1 MTKNRGFWPMRDI
14 PTVLWLLLTVIAA
27 LAHRALPMPGWLMIH
42 LLLLGAVTHAILVW
56 SQYFSFALLRRAA
69 TDVDRRRQSIRLIL
83 SNGAAALVITGVLS
97 GIWAVTV
104 AGAAVL
110 IVAVTWHAATL
121 VRRMRGSMPG
131 RFGRTI
137 RYYIASAALLTIGA
151 ALGAWLARGDAAS
164 NLVVAHALINLLGWI
179 GLTVAGTV
187 VTLWPTILRTRADEG
202 AAAGASRALPV
213 LAGAVVVA
221 ATGAALEQLVAV
233 AAGLG
238 AYLVGLGIIF
248 FSLFR
253 AARQKAPRS
262 FAALSVAAAML
273 WWAGAVAAVA
283 VGAIVAAVDGGGFEA
298 LDALF
303 GQVVPYLAAGFAVQ
317 VLVGALS
324 YLVPVVLGGGP
335 TPVRVGTAGFDAA
348 GILRVT
354 VANAALAVCALP
366 VSSLMRVAASIMYLV
381 AMASFLVVMWRAM
394 RTQRRAKA
402 AAGLPDGGRL
412 AIGRPGG
419 GRRAAGQS
427 AAGQAAAGLTDGGRP
442 DGGLSRRHGPIVPEG
457 EQPAGR
463 RSGQAVAGLLSVVLV
478 AAGLAAA
485 DPVGLGWSAAPVGA
499 ADAPVQTVQ
508 VEAANMRFTPDR
520 IEVPAGTRLVI
531 ELTNTDDEQVHDLV
545 FANGIAGG
553 RLAPGGKETI
563 DVGVI
568 TADLDGW
575 CSILGHRQMGMT
587 LQIVATGSEAVSGAS
602 PDAGVSP
609 DAGARPDAGA
619 HGMGHMG
626 GGTATGSSTA
636 PDLMAEPGPGFD
648 PIDAELPA
656 LPTSDSP
663 ITRELTLTVRDEKR
677 EVAPGVTQ
685 TLWTYNGTAPG
696 PVLHG
701 RVGDRFV
708 ITLENKGAMGHS
720 IDFHAGSLAPDRPMR
735 TIPPG
740 KSLTYTFTATRAGIW
755 MYHCSTMPMSTH
767 IANGMYGA
775 VVIEPAGLPA
785 VDRSYVLVQGEY
797 YLGDHD
803 GGTVDPDRIA
813 TRNPDLVTF
822 NGYANQYDH
831 APLPARVGER
841 VRIWVLDAGIERPSS
856 FHVIGGQF
864 DTVWA
869 EGAYLLDHATD
880 TGSQALALQPAQG
893 GFVELA
899 FPEAGTYPFV
909 SHLMVD
915 AERGAHGVFA
925 VDE

>member
-69 TDVDRRRQSIRLIL
+69 TDGDRRRQSTRLIL
-83 SNGAAALVITGVLS
+83 SNSAAALVITGVLS
-97 GIWAVTV
+97 GIWAVTLV
-104 AGAAVL
+104 GAAAL

-164 NLVVAHALINLLGWI
+164 NLVVAHALINVLGWI

-202 AAAGASRALPV
+202 AATGASRALPV
-213 LAGAVVVA
+213 LAGAVVIA

-238 AYLVGLGIIF
+238 AYLAGLGIIF

-253 AARQKAPRS
+253 AARQKAPHS

-283 VGAIVAAVDGGGFEA
+283 IGAIVAAVDGSGFAA

-303 GQVVPYLAAGFAVQ
+303 GEVVPYLAAGFAVQ

-366 VSSLMRVAASIMYLV
+366 VSSLMRVVASIMYLV

-394 RTQRRAKA
+394 RAQRRAKA
-402 AAGLPDGGRL
+402 AAGEPDGGQPVAGLPDGAL
-412 AIGRPGG
+412 PVA
-419 GRRAAGQS
+419 
-427 AAGQAAAGLTDGGRP
+427 GRP
-442 DGGLSRRHGPIVPEG
+442 DGALPDGALPRRRGPIVPEG
-457 EQPAGR
+457 EQAPGR
-463 RSGQAVAGLLSVVLV
+463 RSGQAIAGLLSVVLV
-478 AAGLAAA
+478 AAGLAAV

-531 ELTNTDDEQVHDLV
+531 EVTNTDDEQVHDLV

-553 RLAPGGKETI
+553 RLAPGEKETI

-587 LQIVATGSEAVSGAS
+587 LQIVATGAEAGVGQA
-602 PDAGVSP
+602 PDAG
-609 DAGARPDAGA
+609 G
-619 HGMGHMG
+619 HGMSHMG
-626 GGTATGSSTA
+626 GDTTSGSAASSGT
-636 PDLMAEPGPGFD
+636 PDLAADPGPGFD
-648 PIDAELPA
+648 PFDAELPA
-656 LPTSDSP
+656 LPASDSP
-663 ITRELTLTVRDEKR
+663 VTRELTLTVRDEKR

-685 TLWTYNGTAPG
+685 TLWTYNGSAPG
-696 PVLHG
+696 PLLHG

-708 ITLENKGAMGHS
+708 ITLENKGTMGHS

-755 MYHCSTMPMSTH
+755 MYHCSTMPMSAH

-813 TRNPDLVTF
+813 TRDPDLVTF

-831 APLPARVGER
+831 APLPAKVGER
-841 VRIWVLDAGIERPSS
+841 VRVWVLDAGIERPSS

-869 EGAYLLDHATD
+869 EGAYLLDRSTD

-893 GFVELA
+893 GFVELT
-899 FPEAGTYPFV
+899 FPEKGTYPFV
-909 SHLMVD
+909 SHLMID
-915 AERGAHGVFA
+915 AERGAHGLFA
-925 VDE
+925 VEE

>member
-27 LAHRALPMPGWLMIH
+27 LAHRALPMPGWLMMH

-56 SQYFSFALLRRAA
+56 SQYFSFALLRSAA
-69 TDVDRRRQSIRLIL
+69 TDRDRRRQSIRLIL
-83 SNGAAALVITGVLS
+83 SNSAAALVIAGVLS
-97 GIWAVTV
+97 GIWAVTLT
-104 AGAAVL
+104 GAAAL
-110 IVAVTWHAATL
+110 IVAVAWHAATL

-137 RYYIASAALLTIGA
+137 RYYISSAALLTIGA
-151 ALGAWLARGDAAS
+151 ALGAWLARGDSAP
-164 NLVVAHALINLLGWI
+164 NLVVAHALINVLGWI

-202 AAAGASRALPV
+202 AATGASRALPV
-213 LAGAVVVA
+213 LAGGVVIA
-221 ATGAALEQLVAV
+221 ATGAALAQLLVVAV
-233 AAGLG
+233 GLG
-238 AYLVGLGIIF
+238 AYLVGLVIIF
-248 FSLFR
+248 VSLIR
-253 AARQKAPRS
+253 AARQKAPRT
-262 FAALSVAAAML
+262 FAALSVGAALL

-283 VGAIVAAVDGGGFEA
+283 VGAVLAALEGSGFTA
-298 LDALF
+298 LDALL
-303 GQVVPYLAAGFAVQ
+303 GQVVPYLAAGFAAQ

-366 VSSLMRVAASIMYLV
+366 VSSLMRVVASIMYLV

-394 RTQRRAKA
+394 RAQRRAKA
-402 AAGLPDGGRL
+402 AGPVGNAV
-412 AIGRPGG
+412 
-419 GRRAAGQS
+419 
-427 AAGQAAAGLTDGGRP
+427 
-442 DGGLSRRHGPIVPEG
+442 RRHGPIVPEG
-457 EQPAGR
+457 EQAPGR
-463 RSGQAVAGLLSVVLV
+463 RSGEAVAGLLAVVLV
-478 AAGLAAA
+478 AAGLAAV

-531 ELTNTDDEQVHDLV
+531 EVTNTDDEQVHDLV

-553 RLAPGGKETI
+553 RLAPGEKETI

-587 LQIVATGSEAVSGAS
+587 LQIVATGAEAGAAANADA
-602 PDAGVSP
+602 DAGGH
-609 DAGARPDAGA
+609 DMG
-619 HGMGHMG
+619 GMGG
-626 GGTATGSSTA
+626 DSASEPAETL
-636 PDLMAEPGPGFD
+636 DLMADPGPGFE
-648 PIDAELPA
+648 PFDAELPA
-656 LPTSDSP
+656 LPASEAP
-663 ITRELTLTVRDEKR
+663 VTRELTLTVRDEKR

-696 PVLHG
+696 PLLHG

-708 ITLENKGAMGHS
+708 ITLENKGTMGHS

-755 MYHCSTMPMSTH
+755 MYHCSTMPMTAH

-803 GGTVDPDRIA
+803 GGTVDPDGIA
-813 TRNPDLVTF
+813 TRDPDLVTF

-831 APLPARVGER
+831 APLPAKVGER
-841 VRIWVLDAGIERPSS
+841 VRVWVLDAGIERPSS

-869 EGAYLLDHATD
+869 EGAYLLDHSTD

-893 GFVELA
+893 GFVELT

-909 SHLMVD
+909 SHLMID
-915 AERGAHGVFA
+915 AERGAHGLFA
-925 VDE
+925 VGE

>member
-14 PTVLWLLLTVIAA
+14 PTVLWLLLTVAAA

-56 SQYFSFALLRRAA
+56 SQYFSFALLRSAA
-69 TDVDRRRQSIRLIL
+69 SDVDRRRQSIRLIL
-83 SNGAAALVITGVLS
+83 SNSAAALVIAGVLS
-97 GIWAVTV
+97 GIWAITVT
-104 AGAAVL
+104 GAAAL
-110 IVAVTWHAATL
+110 IVAVGWHGATL
-121 VRRMRGSMPG
+121 LARMRGSMPG

-137 RYYIASAALLTIGA
+137 RYYVASAALLTIGA
-151 ALGAWLARGDAAS
+151 ALGAWLARGDSAP
-164 NLVVAHALINLLGWI
+164 NLIIAHALINVLGWI

-202 AAAGASRALPV
+202 AATGASRALPV
-213 LAGAVVVA
+213 LAGGVVVA
-221 ATGAALEQLVAV
+221 ATGAALAQLLVV

-238 AYLVGLGIIF
+238 VYLAGLGIIF
-248 FSLFR
+248 GSLIR

-262 FAALSVAAAML
+262 FAALSVGAALL
-273 WWAGAVAAVA
+273 WWAGAVAVVV
-283 VGAIVAAVDGGGFEA
+283 VGAVLAALDGSGFPA

-303 GQVVPYLAAGFAVQ
+303 AQVVPYLAAGFAAQ

-366 VSSLMRVAASIMYLV
+366 VSSLMRVVASIMYLV

-394 RTQRRAKA
+394 RAQRRAKA
-402 AAGLPDGGRL
+402 ANDPLDVRSS
-412 AIGRPGG
+412 
-419 GRRAAGQS
+419 GRR
-427 AAGQAAAGLTDGGRP
+427 
-442 DGGLSRRHGPIVPEG
+442 GPIVPEG
-457 EQPAGR
+457 EHAPGR
-463 RSGQAVAGLLSVVLV
+463 RSGQAVAGVLAVVLV
-478 AAGLAAA
+478 AAGLAAV
-485 DPVGLGWSAAPVGA
+485 DPAGLGWSAAPVGA

-508 VEAANMRFTPDR
+508 VEAANMRFTPNR
-520 IEVPAGTRLVI
+520 IEVPVGTRLVV
-531 ELTNTDDEQVHDLV
+531 EVTNTDDEQVHDLV

-553 RLAPGGKETI
+553 RLAPGEKETI

-568 TADLDGW
+568 TGDLDGW

-587 LQIVATGSEAVSGAS
+587 LQIIATGAEAGSETGGDSK
-602 PDAGVSP
+602 PDA
-609 DAGARPDAGA
+609 AGHD
-619 HGMGHMG
+619 MGHMG
-626 GGTATGSSTA
+626 GDTTSDTATA
-636 PDLMAEPGPGFD
+636 PDLMADPGPGFE
-648 PIDAELPA
+648 PYDAELPA
-656 LPTSDSP
+656 LPASAAP
-663 ITRELTLTVRDEKR
+663 VTRELTLTVRDEKR

-696 PVLHG
+696 PLLHG

-708 ITLENKGAMGHS
+708 ITLENKGTMGHS

-740 KSLTYTFTATRAGIW
+740 ESLTYTFTATRAGIW
-755 MYHCSTMPMSTH
+755 MYHCSTMPMTAH

-775 VVIEPAGLPA
+775 VIIEPDDLPV

-803 GGTVDPDRIA
+803 GGTADPDRIA
-813 TRNPDLVTF
+813 TRDPDLVTF

-831 APLPARVGER
+831 APLQAAVGER
-841 VRIWVLDAGIERPSS
+841 VRVWVLDAGIERPSS
-856 FHVIGGQF
+856 FHIIGGQF

-869 EGAYLLDHATD
+869 EGAYLLDHSAE

-893 GFVELA
+893 GFVELT

-909 SHLMVD
+909 SHFMID
-915 AERGAHGVFA
+915 AERGAHGLFA
-925 VDE
+925 VGE